1 MPSLQGYSSN
11 LFYQQLISDEN
22 IQRLQVMITK
32 ELEGVHP
39 LGIPIVVKKQAIR
52 DVMNN
57 SYESKSREHIG
68 DMFSRH
74 YQNRESLRCDYDLMN
89 QETFNKIVKSVK
101 SDLAQ
106 QSTYQNLS
114 LWTSEDDKQ
123 RFASVK
129 LNDKKIKTAGIP
141 QRF

>member
-32 ELEGVHP
+32 ELESVHP

-74 YQNRESLRCDYDLMN
+74 HQNRESLRCDYDLMN

-114 LWTSEDDKQ
+114 IWTSEDDKQ

-129 LNDKKIKTAGIP
+129 LNDKKIKTASIP

>member
-74 YQNRESLRCDYDLMN
+74 HQNRESLRCDYDLMN

-106 QSTYQNLS
+106 QSTYENLS
-114 LWTSEDDKQ
+114 IWTSEDDKQ

-129 LNDKKIKTAGIP
+129 LNDKKIKTASIP

>member
-74 YQNRESLRCDYDLMN
+74 HQNRESLRCDYDLLN

-106 QSTYQNLS
+106 QSTYEKLS
-114 LWTSEDDKQ
+114 IWTSEDDKQ

-129 LNDKKIKTAGIP
+129 LNDKKIKTASIP

>member
-57 SYESKSREHIG
+57 SYESKFREHIG

-74 YQNRESLRCDYDLMN
+74 HQNRESLRCDYDLMN

-114 LWTSEDDKQ
+114 IWTSEDDKQ

-129 LNDKKIKTAGIP
+129 LNDKKIKTALIP

>member
-74 YQNRESLRCDYDLMN
+74 HQNRESLRCDYDLLN

-114 LWTSEDDKQ
+114 IWTSEDDKQ

-129 LNDKKIKTAGIP
+129 LNDKKIKTASIP

>member
-74 YQNRESLRCDYDLMN
+74 HQNRESLRCDYDLMN

-114 LWTSEDDKQ
+114 IWTSEDDKQ

-129 LNDKKIKTAGIP
+129 LNDKKIKTASIP

>member
-57 SYESKSREHIG
+57 TYESKSREHIG

-74 YQNRESLRCDYDLMN
+74 HQNRESLRCDYDLMN

-114 LWTSEDDKQ
+114 IWTSEDDKQ

-129 LNDKKIKTAGIP
+129 LNDKKIKTASIP

>member
-74 YQNRESLRCDYDLMN
+74 HQNRESLRCDYDLMN

-114 LWTSEDDKQ
+114 IWTSEDDKQ

-129 LNDKKIKTAGIP
+129 LNDNKIKTALIP

>member
-57 SYESKSREHIG
+57 TYESKSREHIG

-74 YQNRESLRCDYDLMN
+74 HQNRESLRCDYDLMN

-106 QSTYQNLS
+106 QSTYENLS
-114 LWTSEDDKQ
+114 IWTSEDDKQ

-129 LNDKKIKTAGIP
+129 LNDKKIKTASIP

>member
-68 DMFSRH
+68 DMF
-74 YQNRESLRCDYDLMN
+74 RC
-89 QETFNKIVKSVK
+89 
-101 SDLAQ
+101 
-106 QSTYQNLS
+106 
-114 LWTSEDDKQ
+114 SECE
-123 RFASVK
+123 
-129 LNDKKIKTAGIP
+129 
-141 QRF
+141 